1 MATHMIPRNTKGEG
15 RILYIFSTKAIIYM
29 AISLV
34 IGLPFYLIFSTLKIK
49 SVGIGILV
57 FFALIGF
64 SVGTFKIPESNQF
77 EITKKAGG
85 LNIDEAVIRLIKF
98 KQKKNRI
105 YIYKGGK

>member
-1 MATHMIPRNTKGEG
+1 MFKSSF
-15 RILYIFSTKAIIYM
+15 ILGA
-29 AISLV
+29 
-34 IGLPFYLIFSTLKIK
+34 
-49 SVGIGILV
+49 ILV
-57 FFALIGF
+57 GVFALIGF

-85 LNIDEAVIRLIKF
+85 LNIDEAIIRLIKF